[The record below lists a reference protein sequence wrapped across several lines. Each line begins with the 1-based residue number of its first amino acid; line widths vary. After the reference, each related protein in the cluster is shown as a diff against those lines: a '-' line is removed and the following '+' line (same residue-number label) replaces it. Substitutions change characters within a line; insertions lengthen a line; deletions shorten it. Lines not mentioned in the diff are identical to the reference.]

1 MGLQDRKLIVIDS
14 AEFFSS
20 RFRVIDNGGNLERYS
35 LMYRTGDEIQIVS
48 PDGMN
53 TLAVKG
59 TYDDDHVD
67 VVYYQGDY
75 YALPPQSMKH

>member
-1 MGLQDRKLIVIDS
+1 MGLPDRKVIVIDS

-20 RFRVIDNGGNLERYS
+20 RFRVIDNGVNLESYS
-35 LMYRTGDEIQIVS
+35 LMYRSGDEMQIVS

-59 TYDDDHVD
+59 IYDDDHVD
-67 VVYYQGDY
+67 VVYYQGEY
-75 YALPPQSMKH
+75 YALPPQSVKH